1 MYVEKDCPFVC
12 ATLDE
17 VFRFRPVADTLPH
30 ATTADVM
37 IDGHLIKKDTIV
49 YGSLTAI
56 MHDAKHFSQ
65 PQIFNPNRFINEG
78 KFVKDPRVCVF
89 STGLRNCVGKK
100 LAQIELFTFAA
111 NIIHRFK
118 LIHQEGDL
126 VPMKHNTLLKPN
138 DFRVQFQ
145 AR

>member
-1 MYVEKDCPFVC
+1 MIMIWIEVQVC
-12 ATLDE
+12 LHSSFNQD
-17 VFRFRPVADTLPH
+17 FRFFSTNLS
-30 ATTADVM
+30 
-37 IDGHLIKKDTIV
+37 IV

-56 MHDAKHFSQ
+56 MHDAKHFTQ

-118 LIHQEGDL
+118 LVHQEGDL